1 MRNMAEVGSVILE
14 GIVRRNPQ
22 MLSKIPGGEALA
34 GLIVQDNEEREN
46 KLLEKPL
53 AEPKVSF
60 TIKEDETTAE
70 VKKEVCEELSE
81 EDKGALSFVKQL
93 KEKFTHEQMT
103 KTMLILDVLSNS
115 PTDIDKTLQ
124 YLSDLHKK

>member
-1 MRNMAEVGSVILE
+1 
-14 GIVRRNPQ
+14 

-34 GLIVQDNEEREN
+34 GLIVQDNEEREK

-60 TIKEDETTAE
+60 TIKEDETIAE
-70 VKKEVCEELSE
+70 VKKEVCEEPSE